1 MGKKEFLY
9 SVLASIVAAAILEV
23 SGVFSLL
30 KYLNAPLALPV
41 WSILAL
47 IIAPIFLSLYWFRK
61 TKTPEHEAI
70 IEQ

>member
-30 KYLNAPLALPV
+30 KYLNLSLVLPV

-47 IIAPIFLSLYWFRK
+47 IFAPISLSLY
-61 TKTPEHEAI
+61 
-70 IEQ
+70 